1 MRPVY
6 IAGTG
11 MTAVAEH
18 WTRTA
23 LSLASDAARQA
34 MGRTTSTHIDA
45 LYVANGSSATLGL
58 HQNFAPAVAHELE
71 LDGIEAISFESAG
84 AAGGLAIR
92 QAALAV
98 AAGLADAILVVG
110 VEKVSDFLDEH
121 REESLALTSDTDW
134 ESLHGVTLT
143 AQWAMLMRKYM
154 HEYAVDI
161 SDFAP
166 FPVNAHANA
175 VANKQALYRFA
186 ISADKLKGASMIAD
200 PLSLLDSSTIAD
212 GAAAVIIS
220 ATPAFDGPTVRII
233 GSGVA
238 SAPVALHDRDDLLD
252 LTAIRQSSQRALSA
266 AGIDAS
272 QVQAFDLYDPHGIAA
287 VLAFEAMGYAAKGT
301 GTQLGASNAIRT
313 DGSVPLALTGGCKAR
328 GDVFG
333 ALGVYQIAE
342 LTAQLRHSAPNQV
355 PNCQFALAQSM
366 AGIATT
372 VVTHILARD

>member
-23 LSLASDAARQA
+23 VSLAHEAAHLALQQ
-34 MGRTTSTHIDA
+34 STIDRIDGV
-45 LYVANGSSATLGL
+45 YVANGSGAPLGL
-58 HQNFAPAVAHELE
+58 HQNIAPAVAHALE
-71 LDGIEAISFESAG
+71 FHDVEAISFESAG

-92 QAALAV
+92 HAATAV
-98 AAGLADAILVVG
+98 GAGLADAILVVG

-121 REESLALTSDTDW
+121 REESMALTSDTDW

-154 HEYAVDI
+154 HDYAVTMG
-161 SDFAP
+161 DFAP

-175 VANKQALYRFA
+175 IANKRALYRFA
-186 ISADKLKGASMIAD
+186 ISADKLAGAGMIAD
-200 PLSLLDSSTIAD
+200 PLSLLDSATMAD

-220 ATPAFDGPTVRII
+220 ATPATSAPPVRIS

-238 SAPVALHDRDDLLD
+238 NAPVALHERTDLLD
-252 LTAIRQSSQRALSA
+252 LSAVRLSSQRALRA
-266 AGIDAS
+266 AGIPANHI
-272 QVQAFDLYDPHGIAA
+272 QAFDLHDPHGIAA
-287 VLAFEAMGYAAKGT
+287 VLAFEAMGYAARGT
-301 GTQLGASNAIRT
+301 GIQLGASNAIRP
-313 DGSVPLALTGGCKAR
+313 DGSVPVALSGGCKAR

-342 LTAQLRHSAPNQV
+342 LTAQLRHTAPNQV
-355 PNCQFALAQSM
+355 PNCHHAMAQSM
-366 AGIATT
+366 AGIANT
-372 VVTHILARD
+372 VVTHILSRD

>member
-23 LSLASDAARQA
+23 RSLASDAARQA
-34 MGRTTSTHIDA
+34 LSHSTISHIDA
-45 LYVANGSSATLGL
+45 LYLANGSSAPLGL
-58 HQNFAPAVAHELE
+58 HHNLAPAIAHELG
-71 LDGIEAISFESAG
+71 LSGIEAMSFESAG
-84 AAGGLAIR
+84 AAGGLAVR

-98 AAGLADAILVVG
+98 GAGLADAILVVG

-143 AQWAMLMRKYM
+143 AQWALLMRKYM
-154 HEYAVDI
+154 HDYAVDI

-175 VANKQALYRFA
+175 VANTQALYRFA

-200 PLSLLDSSTIAD
+200 PLSLLDSATIAD
-212 GAAAVIIS
+212 GAAAVLIS
-220 ATPAFDGPTVRII
+220 ATPAFDGATVRLA

-252 LTAIRQSSQRALSA
+252 LTAVRLASQRALAA
-266 AGIDAS
+266 AGVTANQI
-272 QVQAFDLYDPHGIAA
+272 QAFDLNDPHGIAA
-287 VLAFEAMGYAAKGT
+287 VLAFEAMGYAARGT
-301 GTQLGASNAIRT
+301 GTQLGSSGAIRP
-313 DGSVPLALTGGCKAR
+313 DGSVPLALSGGCKAR
-328 GDVFG
+328 GDLFG

-342 LTAQLRHSAPNQV
+342 LTAQLRQSATSQV
-355 PNCQFALAQSM
+355 PDCRYALAQSM

-372 VVTHILARD
+372 VVTHVLTRD

>member
-23 LSLASDAARQA
+23 RSLASDAARQA
-34 MGRTTSTHIDA
+34 ISRSANTHIDA
-45 LYVANGSSATLGL
+45 LYLANGSSAPLGL
-58 HQNFAPAVAHELE
+58 HQNLAPAVAHELG
-71 LDGIEAISFESAG
+71 LSGIEAVSFESAG
-84 AAGGLAIR
+84 AAGGLAVR

-98 AAGLADAILVVG
+98 AAGLADAVLVVG

-134 ESLHGVTLT
+134 ESLHGVTMT

-161 SDFAP
+161 SDFAS

-186 ISADKLKGASMIAD
+186 ISADKLKGAGMIAE
-200 PLSLLDSSTIAD
+200 PLNLLDSSTIAD
-212 GAAAVIIS
+212 GAAAVLIS
-220 ATPAFDGPTVRII
+220 ATPAFDGPVVRLA

-238 SAPVALHDRDDLLD
+238 SAPVALHDRDDLID
-252 LTAIRQSSQRALSA
+252 LSAVRQSSQRALTA

-272 QVQAFDLYDPHGIAA
+272 QIQAFDLYDPHGIAA
-287 VLAFEAMGYAAKGT
+287 VLAFESMGYAAKGT
-301 GTQLGASNAIRT
+301 GTLLGTSNAIRP
-313 DGSVPLALTGGCKAR
+313 DGSVPLALAGGCKAR
-328 GDVFG
+328 GDLFG

-342 LTAQLRHSAPNQV
+342 LTAQLRHTATNQV
-355 PNCQFALAQSM
+355 PNCRFALAQSM

>member
-34 MGRTTSTHIDA
+34 LNGSHSAPIDA
-45 LYVANGSSATLGL
+45 LYVANGSSAPLGL
-58 HQNFAPAVAHELE
+58 HQNLAPAVAHELG
-71 LDGIEAISFESAG
+71 LAGIEALSFESAG
-84 AAGGLAIR
+84 AAGGIAVRHAAMAI
-92 QAALAV
+92 
-98 AAGLADAILVVG
+98 AAGHAEHILVVG

-121 REESLALTSDTDW
+121 REESLALTSDSDW

-154 HEYAVDI
+154 HDYALDV
-161 SDFAP
+161 SHFAP

-175 VANKQALYRFA
+175 VSNKLALYRFA
-186 ISADKLKGASMIAD
+186 ISADKLKGASMVAD

-212 GAAAVIIS
+212 GAAAVLLS
-220 ATPAFDGPTVRII
+220 ATPANDGPAVRII

-238 SAPVALHDRDDLLD
+238 SAPVALHERDDLLD
-252 LTAIRQSSQRALSA
+252 LQAVRISSQRALRA
-266 AGIDAS
+266 AGIDAN
-272 QVQAFDLYDPHGIAA
+272 QIHAFDLYDPHGIAA
-287 VLAFEAMGYAAKGT
+287 VLAFEAMGYAARGT
-301 GTQLGASNAIRT
+301 GTQLGASDAIRPN
-313 DGSVPLALTGGCKAR
+313 GSVPLALSGGCKAR

-342 LTAQLRHSAPNQV
+342 LTAQLRHATSNQV
-355 PNCQFALAQSM
+355 THCRYAMAQSM